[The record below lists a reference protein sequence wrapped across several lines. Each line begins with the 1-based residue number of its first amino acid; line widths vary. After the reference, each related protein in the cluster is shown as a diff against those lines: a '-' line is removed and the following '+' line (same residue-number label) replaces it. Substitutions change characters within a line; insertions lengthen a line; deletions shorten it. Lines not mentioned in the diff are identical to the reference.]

1 MTWGQA
7 PSQAQFQT
15 QARAGGVGRGPGRG
29 AALRLG
35 GGTVAPLRVEL
46 LLLVRLL
53 VRDAGLLG
61 LLQRVAALVLLLH
74 AVDEQGD
81 QEGGEEGAHHPAH
94 NHSCGKRGQRS
105 QPEGRRSVG
114 EERVEPG
121 ERTQGPGGWNSNPRL
136 ECGVIS
142 NSTSTE
148 CRLRPSLWPGRF

>member
-35 GGTVAPLRVEL
+35 GGTVAPLSVEL

-105 QPEGRRSVG
+105 QPKGRR
-114 EERVEPG
+114 
-121 ERTQGPGGWNSNPRL
+121 
-136 ECGVIS
+136 
-142 NSTSTE
+142 
-148 CRLRPSLWPGRF
+148 